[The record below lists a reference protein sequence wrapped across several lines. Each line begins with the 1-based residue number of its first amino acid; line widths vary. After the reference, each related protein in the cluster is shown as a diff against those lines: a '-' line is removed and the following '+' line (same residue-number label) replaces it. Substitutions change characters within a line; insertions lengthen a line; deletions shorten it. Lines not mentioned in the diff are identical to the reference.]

1 MSTNQI
7 KQTLSAIES
16 ELRAKIGAL
25 PEMQAKLMDQQNYSL
40 CELIQVMTDVHLCEH
55 PLFIQLM
62 SLDAARCQLEIGL
75 YGVCS
80 DCENEIEAERLA
92 EDPLEQ
98 RCASCS
104 GQYRRQH
111 RQELRLN
118 H

>member
-16 ELRAKIGAL
+16 ELRVKIGAL
-25 PEMQAKLMDQQNYSL
+25 PEMQATLMDQHNYSL
-40 CELIQVMTDVHLCEH
+40 CELIQIMTEVHLCDH
-55 PLFIQLM
+55 PLFINLM
-62 SLDAARCQLEIGL
+62 RLDATRCQLEIGL

-80 DCENEIEAERLA
+80 DCENDIEAERLA
-92 EDPLEQ
+92 NDPLEQ
-98 RCASCS
+98 RCATCC
-104 GQYRRQH
+104 GQFHRQH

>member
-25 PEMQAKLMDQQNYSL
+25 PEMQAKLMDQQDYSL

-55 PLFIQLM
+55 PLFIKLM

-80 DCENEIEAERLA
+80 DCESDIEPEQLA
-92 EDPLEQ
+92 KDPLEQ
-98 RCASCS
+98 RCISCS
-104 GQYRRQH
+104 GQFLRQH

>member
-7 KQTLSAIES
+7 QTTLTAIES
-16 ELRAKIGAL
+16 DLRVKIGAL
-25 PEMQAKLMDQQNYSL
+25 PEMQAKLMDQHDYSL
-40 CELIQVMTDVHLCEH
+40 CELIQIMTEVHLCEH
-55 PLFIQLM
+55 PLFFNLM
-62 SLDAARCQLEIGL
+62 RLDAARCQLEIGL

-98 RCASCS
+98 RCANCS
-104 GQYRRQH
+104 GQFSRQH